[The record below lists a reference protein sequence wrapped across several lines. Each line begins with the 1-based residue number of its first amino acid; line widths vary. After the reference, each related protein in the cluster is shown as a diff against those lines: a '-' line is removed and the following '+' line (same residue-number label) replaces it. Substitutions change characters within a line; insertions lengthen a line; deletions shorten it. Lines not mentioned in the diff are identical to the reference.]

1 MLVVPSSTF
10 IESAVFNA
18 PYFKSFLVAILIPSA
33 FFHSRFLFRIPQS
46 VCFAIVSKVMLFW
59 FGTALL
65 YILFSIVGG
74 YIIFVSLTKLPLNL
88 PPVWKNSILVGVIEL
103 TFCAK
108 TTLNMSFVPFST
120 LAPSGGW
127 FLSNGILLKGK
138 WGGNVFCISSDT
150 CCNDLYEWYIRFLH
164 ECEARV

>member
-150 CCNDLYEWYIRFLH
+150 CCNDLYEWYIRF
-164 ECEARV
+164 